1 MEKTNCITFDKAA
14 QDSLPEE
21 IKLKMK
27 QDRAS
32 AELERDKQEI
42 DALSHECMC
51 RHWRFGTG
59 KREWFDTSNP
69 LSEYFKNRL
78 FVHFG
83 GFTPE
88 ISKRIG
94 W

>member
-1 MEKTNCITFDKAA
+1 MKDMKCITFDKAA
-14 QDSLPEE
+14 QDALPED
-21 IKLKMK
+21 IKEKMR
-27 QDRAS
+27 QDRLK
-32 AELERDKQEI
+32 AEFERDKQEI
-42 DALSHECMC
+42 DALSHEDLC
-51 RHWRFGTG
+51 RMWRFGTG
-59 KREWFDTSNP
+59 KREWFDMTNP

-83 GFTPE
+83 GFTAA